1 MLRMHGLGVFKNM
14 RDLKS
19 IAFGVGFTVLVTLL
33 SSVSVEAGQ
42 AVAPRPTSQI
52 PVQSPRLRGSIKD
65 PSGGVMPGVD
75 ISALQGGRVV
85 KAGKTDADGNFSFD
99 LAAGEYQIAVTAPD
113 FNVDVRTVRVAANT
127 PALAVT
133 LSVGGITSIVNV
145 TENVDQPVV
154 DASQSLDATTLTGE
168 KLDALPDD
176 EESLLA
182 YLQALAGGQ
191 GNAQL
196 IIDGFEGGRLP
207 TRDQIAQIIIEP
219 NSFNANGTGP
229 RITIISR
236 TPGPTRWAGNVSFQ
250 YKNSALN
257 AATPG
262 SVNKPQTHR
271 SVVSVGYNGPVI
283 KGKLGMT
290 FNISKEQSESS
301 SSSIKAV
308 TPAGPV
314 NATVVSPSTY
324 DYLSVSQNWYLTT
337 KHTLLDSFS
346 FNRSRS
352 PNGGIGGFNLPERG
366 YNSSSQGWNLQVSD
380 NLTISSKMTNTFQF
394 RVNHNNSGTTP
405 LTTGIAINVLDAFN
419 GGGAQNLSSSRNLNY
434 NINETLRWTPN
445 TKWNVQFAINANHQS
460 NNNTTVN
467 NYLGTYTFSSLEDYE
482 AGNALTFTQTSG
494 NPVAAVSQT
503 DGNASIQATYR
514 MKSTMSLNMG
524 AQYTIQSHLKDYNNI
539 GPTMQYQAQIK
550 KNSIIS
556 IGARMSYPNTG
567 FSIGSYEQLLRGNGT
582 TKQFSTVISNP
593 SYPDPTPSLLEA
605 TAVGVNSSFQTRVRD
620 LESPYTINMQL
631 ALNQTLPKGWRFSP
645 SFNINRG
652 VHQLRNR
659 NINAPY
665 PGTPLDPFITQEEID
680 LLRPYFPI
688 VSRVNQFEPTGNSL
702 SKNLNLTVQF
712 PSTKKY
718 LKTQISGLF
727 QYGLTWAA
735 DDNQVQNS
743 YDIRSDWA
751 RNDQRQRFQSQFSVR
766 PPWIG
771 TFNFNINGN
780 SGRSYSITSGKD
792 DNFDQNINDRP
803 AGVPRNSLRGP
814 SVYSVNLNYSSPPLS
829 FRKKKPAPATA
840 AAPPAAAGTNAA
852 LDSLIQSA
860 MAAGLPAAAIQQL
873 LAQAAAQPGLL
884 AGRLDAPTTTTQ
896 PSLMHPQTN
905 LNISVN
911 NLLNNSRINGYSG
924 VITSPLF
931 GQPTS
936 YQPGRDIR
944 FTLNSR
950 F

>member
-1 MLRMHGLGVFKNM
+1 M
-14 RDLKS
+14 RNLKS
-19 IAFGVGFTVLVTLL
+19 IALGVGFAVLVTLL
-33 SSVSVEAGQ
+33 SSISVEAGQ
-42 AVAPRPTSQI
+42 A
-52 PVQSPRLRGSIKD
+52 PVQSPRLRGVIKD
-65 PSGGVMPGVD
+65 PSGAVMPGVD
-75 ISALQGGRVV
+75 VSAIQAGHVV
-85 KAGKTDADGNFSFD
+85 KAAKTNTEGEFSLD
-99 LAAGEYQIAVTAPD
+99 LPAGQYQFAVTAPD
-113 FNVDVRTVRVAANT
+113 FKPDVRAVRVAANT
-127 PALAVT
+127 PALVVT
-133 LSVGGITSIVNV
+133 LSVEGITSIVNV

-154 DASQSLDATTLTGE
+154 DASLSLDATTLTGE

-182 YLQALAGGQ
+182 YLQSLAGGD

-207 TRDQIAQIIIEP
+207 TRDQIARIVIEP

-229 RITIISR
+229 RITIISKQ
-236 TPGPTRWAGNVSFQ
+236 PGPTRWAGNLSFQ

-262 SVNKPQTHR
+262 SINKPQTHR
-271 SVVSVGYNGPVI
+271 SIISMGYNGPVI
-283 KGKLGMT
+283 KGKLGM
-290 FNISKEQSESS
+290 NINVSKEQSESS

-324 DYLSVSQNWYLTT
+324 DYISVSQNWYLTT

-366 YNSSSQGWNLQVSD
+366 YNSSNQSWNAQVSD
-380 NLTISSKMTNTFQF
+380 NLTISSKMTNSFQF
-394 RVNHNNSGTTP
+394 RVNHGSSGTNP
-405 LTTGIAINVLDAFN
+405 LTIGIAINVLDAFN
-419 GGGAQNLSSSRNLNY
+419 SGGAQNVSSSRNTNY
-434 NINETLRWTPN
+434 NMNETLRWTPN
-445 TKWNVQFAINANHQS
+445 AKWNVQFAINGNHQS
-460 NNNTTVN
+460 NYNVTVN
-467 NYLGTYTFSSLEDYE
+467 NYLGTYTFSSLGDYE

-494 NPVAAVSQT
+494 NPAASISQT

-514 MKSTMSLNMG
+514 IKSTMSLNMG
-524 AQYTIQSHLKDYNNI
+524 AQYTIQTHLKDYNNI

-556 IGARMSYPNTG
+556 IGARLSYPNTG

-582 TKQFSTVISNP
+582 TKQFNTVISNP

-605 TAVGVNSSFQTRVRD
+605 STIGVNSSFQTRVKD
-620 LESPYTINMQL
+620 LVSPYTINMQL
-631 ALNQTLPKGWRFSP
+631 ALNQSFKKGWRISP

-688 VSRVNQFEPTGNSL
+688 VSRLNQYEPTGNSL
-702 SKNLNLTVQF
+702 SKNLNISVQF
-712 PSTKKY
+712 PSTKKF
-718 LKTQISGLF
+718 LKTQASGFF

-735 DDNQVQNS
+735 DDNQVQNP

-751 RNDQRQRFQSQFSVR
+751 RNDQRQRYQGQFSVR

-771 TFNFNINGN
+771 SFNFNFNGN
-780 SGRSYSITSGKD
+780 SGRSYSITSGRD

-814 SVYSVNLNYSSPPLS
+814 SVYVVNLNYSSPVLN
-829 FRKKKPAPATA
+829 FRKKKPAAAAAAPATA
-840 AAPPAAAGTNAA
+840 AAGNSAA

-873 LAQAAAQPGLL
+873 LSQPGLV
-884 AGRLDAPTTTTQ
+884 AGLSTSSTPTQQ
-896 PSLMHPQTN
+896 PTLLHPQTT
-905 LNISVN
+905 LNVSVN
-911 NLLNNSRINGYSG
+911 NLLNNSRMNGYSG

-936 YQPGRDIR
+936 YQPGREIR

>member
-1 MLRMHGLGVFKNM
+1 M
-14 RDLKS
+14 RKLKS
-19 IAFGVGFTVLVTLL
+19 IALVMLL
-33 SSVSVEAGQ
+33 SFASLEAAQ
-42 AVAPRPTSQI
+42 A
-52 PVQSPRLRGSIKD
+52 PVQSPRLRGVIKD

-75 ISALQGGRVV
+75 VSALRAGKVV
-85 KAGKTDADGNFSFD
+85 QAAKTNTEGEFSLELPAGEYKFVVLAPDFKTDARD
-99 LAAGEYQIAVTAPD
+99 
-113 FNVDVRTVRVAANT
+113 VRVAANT
-127 PALAVT
+127 PALIVT
-133 LSVGGITSIVNV
+133 LSVEGITSIVNV

-154 DASQSLDATTLTGE
+154 DASLSLDATTLTGE

-182 YLQALAGGQ
+182 YLQALAGGE

-229 RITIISR
+229 RITIISKQ
-236 TPGPTRWAGNVSFQ
+236 PGPTRWAGNLSFQ

-262 SVNKPQTHR
+262 SINKPQTHR
-271 SVVSVGYNGPVI
+271 SVVSLGYNGPVI
-283 KGKLGMT
+283 KGKLGMN
-290 FNISKEQSESS
+290 FNVSKEQSESA

-324 DYLSVSQNWYLTT
+324 DYISVSQNWYLTT

-346 FNRSRS
+346 FNRNRS
-352 PNGGIGGFNLPERG
+352 PNGGIGGFTLPERG
-366 YNSSSQGWNLQVSD
+366 YNSSSQGWNAQVSD

-394 RVNHNNSGTTP
+394 RVNHSNSGTNP

-419 GGGAQNLSSSRNLNY
+419 GGGAQNLSSSRNFNY

-445 TKWNVQFAINANHQS
+445 AKWNVQFAINGNHQS
-460 NNNTTVN
+460 NYNVTVN

-494 NPVAAVSQT
+494 NPAASVSQT

-514 MKSTMSLNMG
+514 IKSTMSLNMG
-524 AQYTIQSHLKDYNNI
+524 AQYTIQTHLKDYNNI
-539 GPTMQYQAQIK
+539 GPTMQYQAQIR

-556 IGARMSYPNTG
+556 LGARLSYPNSG

-582 TKQFSTVISNP
+582 TKQFNTVISNP
-593 SYPDPTPSLLEA
+593 SYPDPTPSLQEA
-605 TAVGVNSSFQTRVRD
+605 TAIGVNSSFQTRVPD
-620 LESPYTINMQL
+620 LVSPYTINMQL
-631 ALNQTLPKGWRFSP
+631 ALNQTLKKGWRISP

-659 NINAPY
+659 NVNAPY
-665 PGTPLDPFITQEEID
+665 PGTPLDPFITQDEID

-688 VSRVNQFEPTGNSL
+688 VSRINQYEPTGNSL

-712 PSTKKY
+712 PSTKKHF
-718 LKTQISGLF
+718 KTQISGLF
-727 QYGLTWAA
+727 QYGLTFAA
-735 DDNQVQNS
+735 DDNQVQNP
-743 YDIRSDWA
+743 YDIKSDWA
-751 RNDQRQRFQSQFSVR
+751 RNDQRQRFQGQFSIR
-766 PPWIG
+766 PPWLG
-771 TFNFNINGN
+771 SFNFDFNAN
-780 SGRSYSITSGKD
+780 SGRSYSITSGRD

-803 AGVPRNSLRGP
+803 AGIPRNSLRGP
-814 SVYSVNLNYSSPPLS
+814 SAYTVNLTYSSPVLS
-829 FRKKKPAPATA
+829 FHKKKPAPAAATGPASA
-840 AAPPAAAGTNAA
+840 AAANSAA

-873 LAQAAAQPGLL
+873 LSQPGLV
-884 AGRLDAPTTTTQ
+884 AGLSTSSTPTKQ
-896 PSLMHPQTN
+896 PTLLHPQTT
-905 LNISVN
+905 LNVRVN

>member
-1 MLRMHGLGVFKNM
+1 M
-14 RDLKS
+14 RNLKS

-42 AVAPRPTSQI
+42 AGQAVVAPRPASQT
-52 PVQSPRLRGSIKD
+52 PVQSPRLRGVIKD
-65 PSGGVMPGVD
+65 PSGAVMSGVD
-75 ISALQGGRVV
+75 VSAIQAGKVV
-85 KAGKTDADGNFSFD
+85 KAVKTDAEGEFSLD
-99 LAAGEYQIAVTAPD
+99 LAAGQYQFAVTAPD
-113 FNVDVRTVRVAANT
+113 FKPDVRLVRVAANT
-127 PALAVT
+127 PALVVT
-133 LSVGGITSIVNV
+133 LSVEGITSIVNV

-154 DASQSLDATTLTGE
+154 DASLSLDATTLTGE
-168 KLDALPDD
+168 KIDALPDD

-182 YLQALAGGQ
+182 YLQSLAGGE

-229 RITIISR
+229 RITIISKQ
-236 TPGPTRWAGNVSFQ
+236 PGPTRWAGNLSFQ

-262 SVNKPQTHR
+262 SINKPQTHR
-271 SVVSVGYNGPVI
+271 SVVSLGYNGPVI
-283 KGKLGMT
+283 KGKLGMN
-290 FNISKEQSESS
+290 FNVSKEQSESS

-324 DYLSVSQNWYLTT
+324 DYVNISQNWYLTT
-337 KHTLLDSFS
+337 KHTLFDSFS
-346 FNRSRS
+346 FNRNRS
-352 PNGGIGGFNLPERG
+352 PNGGIGGFTLPERG
-366 YNSSSQGWNLQVSD
+366 SNSSSQGWNAQVSD

-394 RVNHNNSGTTP
+394 RVNHSNSGTNP
-405 LTTGIAINVLDAFN
+405 LTIGIAINVLDAFN
-419 GGGAQNLSSSRNLNY
+419 GGGAQNLSSSRNSNY

-445 TKWNVQFAINANHQS
+445 AKWNLQFAINGNHQS
-460 NNNTTVN
+460 NYNVTVN

-494 NPVAAVSQT
+494 NPAASISQT

-514 MKSTMSLNMG
+514 IKSTMSLNMG
-524 AQYTIQSHLKDYNNI
+524 AQYTIQTHLKDYNNI

-556 IGARMSYPNTG
+556 VGARLSYPNTG

-582 TKQFSTVISNP
+582 TKQFNTVISNP

-605 TAVGVNSSFQTRVRD
+605 STIGVNSSFQTQVKD
-620 LESPYTINMQL
+620 LVSPYTINMQL
-631 ALNQTLPKGWRFSP
+631 ALNQTLKKGWRISP

-680 LLRPYFPI
+680 VLRPYFPI
-688 VSRVNQFEPTGNSL
+688 VSRLNQYEPTGNSI

-735 DDNQVQNS
+735 DDNQVQNP
-743 YDIRSDWA
+743 YDIKSDWA
-751 RNDQRQRFQSQFSVR
+751 RNDQRQRFQGQFSVR

-771 TFNFNINGN
+771 SFNFNFNGN
-780 SGRSYSITSGKD
+780 TGRSYSITSGKD

-814 SVYSVNLNYSSPPLS
+814 SVYVVNLNYNSPVLS
-829 FRKKKPAPATA
+829 FHKKKPAPAAAAGPATA
-840 AAPPAAAGTNAA
+840 AAANNAA

-873 LAQAAAQPGLL
+873 LSQPGLV
-884 AGRLDAPTTTTQ
+884 AGLSTSSTPTKQ
-896 PSLMHPQTN
+896 PTLLHPQTT
-905 LNISVN
+905 LNVSVN
-911 NLLNNSRINGYSG
+911 NLLNNSRMNGYSG

>member
-1 MLRMHGLGVFKNM
+1 M
-14 RDLKS
+14 RNLKS
-19 IAFGVGFTVLVTLL
+19 IALGVGFTVLVTLL
-33 SSVSVEAGQ
+33 SSASVEAGQ
-42 AVAPRPTSQI
+42 AVVAPRPTAQTS
-52 PVQSPRLRGSIKD
+52 VQSPRLRGVIKD
-65 PSGGVMPGVD
+65 PSGAVMPGVD
-75 ISALQGGRVV
+75 VSALRAGSVV
-85 KAGKTDADGNFSFD
+85 KAGKTNSEGEFSLD
-99 LAAGEYQIAVTAPD
+99 LAAGEYQFAVLAPD
-113 FNVDVRTVRVAANT
+113 FKPDVRTVRVAANT
-127 PALAVT
+127 PAFAVT
-133 LSVGGITSIVNV
+133 LSVEGITSIVNV
-145 TENVDQPVV
+145 SENVDQPVV
-154 DASQSLDATTLTGE
+154 DASRSLDATTLTGE

-182 YLQALAGGQ
+182 YLQALAGGE

-229 RITIISR
+229 RITIISKK
-236 TPGPTRWAGNVSFQ
+236 PGPTRWAGNLSFQ

-262 SVNKPQTHR
+262 SINKPQTHR
-271 SVVSVGYNGPVI
+271 SVISLGYNGPVI

-290 FNISKEQSESS
+290 FNLSKEQSESS

-324 DYLSVSQNWYLTT
+324 DFISVSQNWYLTT

-352 PNGGIGGFNLPERG
+352 PNGGIGGINLPERG
-366 YNSSSQGWNLQVSD
+366 YNSSNQSWNIQVSD

-394 RVNHNNSGTTP
+394 RVNHGSSGTNP

-419 GGGAQNLSSSRNLNY
+419 GGGAQNLSSSRNTNY
-434 NINETLRWTPN
+434 NMNETLRWTPN
-445 TKWNVQFAINANHQS
+445 AKWNVQFAINGNHQS

-494 NPVAAVSQT
+494 NPTASVSQT
-503 DGNASIQATYR
+503 DANTSIQATYR
-514 MKSTMSLNMG
+514 IKSTMSLNMG
-524 AQYTIQSHLKDYNNI
+524 AQYTIQTHLKDYNNI

-556 IGARMSYPNTG
+556 IGARLSYPNTG

-582 TKQFSTVISNP
+582 TQQFSTVISNP

-605 TAVGVNSSFQTRVRD
+605 TTVGVNSSFQTRVKD
-620 LESPYTINMQL
+620 LVSPYTINMQL
-631 ALNQTLPKGWRFSP
+631 ALNQTLKKGWRVSP

-688 VSRVNQFEPTGNSL
+688 VSRLNQFEPTGNGL
-702 SKNLNLTVQF
+702 SKNLNISVQF
-712 PSTKKY
+712 PSTKKF
-718 LKTQISGLF
+718 LKTQASGFF

-735 DDNQVQNS
+735 DDNQAQNS

-751 RNDQRQRFQSQFSVR
+751 RNDQRQRFQGQFSVR
-766 PPWIG
+766 PPWVG
-771 TFNFNINGN
+771 TFNFNFNGN

-814 SVYSVNLNYSSPPLS
+814 SVYTVNLNYSSPPLS

-840 AAPPAAAGTNAA
+840 AAPAAATGTNTA

-873 LAQAAAQPGLL
+873 IAQVSAQPGLL

-896 PSLMHPQTN
+896 QPSLMHPQTN
-905 LNISVN
+905 LNVTVN
-911 NLLNNSRINGYSG
+911 NLLNNSRMTGYSG

-936 YQPGRDIR
+936 YQPGRSI
-944 FTLNSR
+944 TLSLNSR

>member
-1 MLRMHGLGVFKNM
+1 
-14 RDLKS
+14 
-19 IAFGVGFTVLVTLL
+19 
-33 SSVSVEAGQ
+33 
-42 AVAPRPTSQI
+42 
-52 PVQSPRLRGSIKD
+52 
-65 PSGGVMPGVD
+65 MPGVD
-75 ISALQGGRVV
+75 VSALRAGSVV
-85 KAGKTDADGNFSFD
+85 RAGKTNTEGEFSLD
-99 LAAGEYQIAVTAPD
+99 LAAGEYQFAVLAPD
-113 FNVDVRTVRVAANT
+113 FKTDVRTVRVAANT

-133 LSVGGITSIVNV
+133 LSVEGITSIVNV
-145 TENVDQPVV
+145 SENVDQPVV

-182 YLQALAGGQ
+182 YLQALAGGD

-229 RITIISR
+229 RITIISKQ
-236 TPGPTRWAGNVSFQ
+236 PGPTRWAGNLSFQ

-262 SVNKPQTHR
+262 SINKPQTHR
-271 SVVSVGYNGPVI
+271 SVVSLGYNGPVI
-283 KGKLGMT
+283 KGKLGMN
-290 FNISKEQSESS
+290 FNVSKEQSESS

-324 DYLSVSQNWYLTT
+324 DYVSVSQNWYLTT

-346 FNRSRS
+346 FTRTRS
-352 PNGGIGGFNLPERG
+352 PNGGIGGITLPERG
-366 YNSSSQGWNLQVSD
+366 YNSSNQSWNIQVSD

-394 RVNHNNSGTTP
+394 RVNHGSSGTNP

-419 GGGAQNLSSSRNLNY
+419 GGGAQNLSSSRNTNY
-434 NINETLRWTPN
+434 NMNETLRWTPN
-445 TKWNVQFAINANHQS
+445 AKWNVQFAINGNHQS
-460 NNNTTVN
+460 NYNITVN

-494 NPVAAVSQT
+494 NPAASVSQT

-514 MKSTMSLNMG
+514 IKSTMSLNMG
-524 AQYTIQSHLKDYNNI
+524 AQYTIQTHLKDYNNI

-556 IGARMSYPNTG
+556 IGARLSYPNTG

-582 TKQFSTVISNP
+582 TQQFNTVISNP

-605 TAVGVNSSFQTRVRD
+605 STVGVNSSFQTRAKD
-620 LESPYTINMQL
+620 QISPYTINMQL
-631 ALNQTLPKGWRFSP
+631 ALNQTLKKGWRLSP
-645 SFNINRG
+645 SFTINRG

-688 VSRVNQFEPTGNSL
+688 VSRLNQFEPTGNSL
-702 SKNLNLTVQF
+702 SKNLNISVQF
-712 PSTKKY
+712 PSTKKF
-718 LKTQISGLF
+718 LKTQVSGFF

-735 DDNQVQNS
+735 DDNQVQNP

-751 RNDQRQRFQSQFSVR
+751 RNDQRQRYQGQFSVR

-771 TFNFNINGN
+771 
-780 SGRSYSITSGKD
+780 Y
-792 DNFDQNINDRP
+792 
-803 AGVPRNSLRGP
+803 V
-814 SVYSVNLNYSSPPLS
+814 
-829 FRKKKPAPATA
+829 
-840 AAPPAAAGTNAA
+840 
-852 LDSLIQSA
+852 
-860 MAAGLPAAAIQQL
+860 
-873 LAQAAAQPGLL
+873 
-884 AGRLDAPTTTTQ
+884 
-896 PSLMHPQTN
+896 
-905 LNISVN
+905 
-911 NLLNNSRINGYSG
+911 
-924 VITSPLF
+924 
-931 GQPTS
+931 
-936 YQPGRDIR
+936 
-944 FTLNSR
+944 
-950 F
+950 

>member
-1 MLRMHGLGVFKNM
+1 MNLEGTHDM
-14 RDLKS
+14 RDWKS
-19 IAFGVGFTVLVTLL
+19 IVFGVGFTVLVTLL
-33 SSVSVEAGQ
+33 SSASVEAGQ
-42 AVAPRPTSQI
+42 AVVTPRPVAQTS
-52 PVQSPRLRGSIKD
+52 VQSPRLRGVIKD
-65 PSGGVMPGVD
+65 PSGALMPGVD
-75 ISALQGGRVV
+75 VSALRAGSVV
-85 KAGKTDADGNFSFD
+85 KASKTNSEGEFSLD
-99 LAAGEYQIAVTAPD
+99 LAAGEYQFAVLAPD
-113 FNVDVRTVRVAANT
+113 FKPDVRTVRVAANT

-133 LSVGGITSIVNV
+133 LSVEGITSIVNV
-145 TENVDQPVV
+145 SENVDQPVV

-182 YLQALAGGQ
+182 YLQALAGGE

-229 RITIISR
+229 RITIISKQ
-236 TPGPTRWAGNVSFQ
+236 PGPTRWAGNLSFQ

-262 SVNKPQTHR
+262 SINKPQTHR
-271 SVVSVGYNGPVI
+271 SIISMGYNGPVI
-283 KGKLGMT
+283 KGKLGM
-290 FNISKEQSESS
+290 NINVSKEQSESS

-324 DYLSVSQNWYLTT
+324 DYVSVSQNWYLTT

-346 FNRSRS
+346 FNRNRS
-352 PNGGIGGFNLPERG
+352 PNGGIGGFTLPERG
-366 YNSSSQGWNLQVSD
+366 YNSSNQGWNIQVSD

-394 RVNHNNSGTTP
+394 RVNHSHSGTNP

-419 GGGAQNLSSSRNLNY
+419 GGGAQNLSSSRNSNY
-434 NINETLRWTPN
+434 NITEILRWTPN
-445 TKWNVQFAINANHQS
+445 AKWNVQFAINGNHQS
-460 NNNTTVN
+460 NYNVTVN

-494 NPVAAVSQT
+494 NPAASVSQT

-514 MKSTMSLNMG
+514 IKSTMSLNMG
-524 AQYTIQSHLKDYNNI
+524 AQYTIQTHLKDYNNI

-556 IGARMSYPNTG
+556 IGARLSYPNTG

-582 TKQFSTVISNP
+582 TQQFNTVISNP

-605 TAVGVNSSFQTRVRD
+605 STIGVNSSFQTRVKD
-620 LESPYTINMQL
+620 LVSPYTINMQL
-631 ALNQTLPKGWRFSP
+631 ALNQTLKKGWRVSP

-665 PGTPLDPFITQEEID
+665 PGTPLDPLITQEEID

-688 VSRVNQFEPTGNSL
+688 VSRINQFEPTGNGL
-702 SKNLNLTVQF
+702 SKNLNISVQF
-712 PSTKKY
+712 PSTKKF
-718 LKTQISGLF
+718 LKTQASGFF

-735 DDNQVQNS
+735 DDNQAQNS

-751 RNDQRQRFQSQFSVR
+751 RNDQRQRFQGQFSVR
-766 PPWIG
+766 PPWVG
-771 TFNFNINGN
+771 TFNFNFNGN

-814 SVYSVNLNYSSPPLS
+814 SVYTVDLNYSSPPLS

-840 AAPPAAAGTNAA
+840 AAAPAAATGTNAA

-873 LAQAAAQPGLL
+873 IAQVSAQPGLL

-896 PSLMHPQTN
+896 QPSLMHPQTN
-905 LNISVN
+905 LNVTVN
-911 NLLNNSRINGYSG
+911 NLLNNSRMTGYSG

-936 YQPGRDIR
+936 YQPGRSISLS
-944 FTLNSR
+944 LNSR